1 MPFAP
6 TASASA
12 NAEILAGKALFARFQ
27 AALQKFDHFRVF
39 CNFEKALSVDV
50 AQKIFVRRV
59 EIARIDVAVCFHDE
73 PRVAMAVHAA
83 KFGGKTE
90 IISDEIVQLSFA
102 DEVARKIVLDVERK
116 ELSEEVSIFFR
127 GRIEVLGRLFG
138 QRPEAGN
145 ELKIFKIVALEKSVY
160 VFDVVCGIFG

>member
-1 MPFAP
+1 MPFSP
-6 TASASA
+6 TASAPA

-50 AQKIFVRRV
+50 TQKIFVRRV
-59 EIARIDVAVCFHDE
+59 EIARVNVAVCFHDE
-73 PRVAMAVHAA
+73 SRVAMAVNAA
-83 KFGGKTE
+83 KFGRKAE

-102 DEVARKIVLDVERK
+102 DEVARKIVFDVERK
-116 ELSEEVSIFFR
+116 KLGEEVSVFFR

-138 QRPEAGN
+138 QRPEARN
-145 ELKIFKIVALEKSVY
+145 ELKIFEIVAFEESVY
-160 VFDVVCGIFG
+160 AFDVVCGIFG

>member
-1 MPFAP
+1 M
-6 TASASA
+6 
-12 NAEILAGKALFARFQ
+12 
-27 AALQKFDHFRVF
+27 QKFDHFRVF

-73 PRVAMAVHAA
+73 TRVAMAGHAA

-102 DEVARKIVLDVERK
+102 DEVARKIVFDVERK
-116 ELSEEVSIFFR
+116 ELSEEVSVFFR
-127 GRIEVLGRLFG
+127 GGIEVLGRLFG
-138 QRPEAGN
+138 QWSETGN

>member
-6 TASASA
+6 TASAPA

-27 AALQKFDHFRVF
+27 AALQKSDHFRVF
-39 CNFEKALSVDV
+39 CDFEKALAVDV

-83 KFGGKTE
+83 KLGGKTE

-102 DEVARKIVLDVERK
+102 DEASGEIVLDVERK
-116 ELSEEVSIFFR
+116 ELSEEVSVFFR
-127 GRIEVLGRLFG
+127 GGIEVLGRLFG
-138 QRPEAGN
+138 QRSETGN
-145 ELKIFKIVALEKSVY
+145 ELKIFKVVALEKSVY